1 MPKTTLQICKASE
14 FDTKCIFYWMLQ
26 PCMETMSALCI
37 RQIKIL
43 HFGWYTQCNP
53 NLCWK
58 SQAGLACT
66 VSSIRLGT
74 VAALQQGRTFPPSLG
89 LGCSSSSGHTW
100 ICTGSGGDANP
111 VRWEQALAAP
121 YHLQK
126 QARICISPDP
136 RAFYCFPPALDNT
149 LHLSHSVALPLP
161 PHPPQSS
168 ALAGMASTTLPLSC
182 SPYWSS
188 KSISLHWLIQ
198 WSLNFYMESGNQ
210 VRFCIWGQGD
220 SNGDKVLHSLI
231 KGLIY
236 IFGGKGQC

>member
-1 MPKTTLQICKASE
+1 MPKTTLQICKASK
-14 FDTKCIFYWMLQ
+14 FDTKCIFNWMLQ

-149 LHLSHSVALPLP
+149 LHLSHSVALPTVLP
-161 PHPPQSS
+161 
-168 ALAGMASTTLPLSC
+168 TLP
-182 SPYWSS
+182 SP
-188 KSISLHWLIQ
+188 LHWLEWPAQLSPFPVPHIDPPKALACTGL
-198 WSLNFYMESGNQ
+198 SSG
-210 VRFCIWGQGD
+210 
-220 SNGDKVLHSLI
+220 H
-231 KGLIY
+231 
-236 IFGGKGQC
+236 